1 MTHRDLHDALEPLC
15 RDVRELLAEQIALE
29 LRDVSPDFVAV
40 IEAAHARDPQRVP
53 RAALDEAL
61 ALAPIVPLSSESS
74 QRMSVR
80 SSAELGALLAEVRGE
95 VDDELA
101 ALRRRGFP
109 PVPVPKASQVV
120 ALAPR
125 RRWLWG
131 AVAAAAVAVLA
142 LATPMLAT
150 RFAAEQGAPTQA
162 PWWERAGDAPG
173 TVAPS
178 EPDREATPVRRPA
191 APPPVVEPEPEPVV
205 EPAPALGP
213 EPPEPADEPVLKAR
227 KSAPPAAATL
237 AEQLRE
243 LDAEAEAAWQA
254 GDYAGAERRFR
265 QIVERAPGSR
275 AADLSYGDLF
285 TLARQRSGPEQ
296 EKALWREYLAAF
308 PRGRYADDARAGLC
322 RRAAPD
328 ERVGCWQQYL
338 ADFPAGVHRSQ
349 AARVLDDPAP

>member
-1 MTHRDLHDALEPLC
+1 MTDRDLPIEHLC
-15 RDVRELLAEQIALE
+15 RDVRDVLAEQIARE

-61 ALAPIVPLSSESS
+61 ALAPIVPLGSESS

-80 SSAELGALLAEVRGE
+80 ASAELGALLADVRGE

-101 ALRRRGFP
+101 ALRRRGLP

-131 AVAAAAVAVLA
+131 AAAAAAAAILA

-162 PWWERAGDAPG
+162 PWWEHDRSDPG
-173 TVAPS
+173 TVTPA
-178 EPDREATPVRRPA
+178 EPEPVREAAPRRAPEPAVTP
-191 APPPVVEPEPEPVV
+191 EPEPEPMGPALPEDIV
-205 EPAPALGP
+205 PAPQT
-213 EPPEPADEPVLKAR
+213 EPADEPVSKAR
-227 KSAPPAAATL
+227 KAPRGATL
-237 AEQLRE
+237 AEQLRT
-243 LDAEAEAAWQA
+243 LDAEAEAAWHS

-265 QIVERAPGSR
+265 EIVALAPGSR

-285 TLARQRSGPEQ
+285 TLARQRSGPDQ
-296 EKALWREYLAAF
+296 ERALWREYLAAF
-308 PRGRYADDARAGLC
+308 PRGRWADDARAGLC
-322 RRAAPD
+322 RRAEHG
-328 ERVGCWQQYL
+328 ERPACWQQYL

-349 AARVLDDPAP
+349 AARALDDPAP